1 MIKIDQIQNLVSEGP
16 PEGKTLEYKKD
27 ITIDTESDKKEFLA
41 DVSSFANTLGGQLVY
56 GVREDGGLPVELKP
70 MIVDDM
76 DSLKLKIDGIIAS
89 GIKPRLKYSLIEVQT
104 GNGYVILLNVEKG
117 WNPPHRIIFKSWDKF
132 YARNTAGKYPLD
144 TEELRLIFTSSQTLR
159 DRVGN
164 FVDERR
170 LKILSDELPI
180 PMWKGGKLVL
190 HLIPLESYSD
200 NFRVDIKKW
209 GLENDLAPIF
219 HRGWSHQ
226 RNFEGQLVY
235 TRDSDQNTFSYVQL
249 YTNGIIEAV
258 DATLL
263 SHAVDESPSIPS
275 SEYEDRL
282 SLALGRYLSFYK
294 KIGINIPILCS
305 LSLCGVRNYVL
316 STNSYRR
323 SKLNKDHLFLPFTMI
338 ETYQSDSTDILKSSF
353 DLIWNAFGF
362 DGSQNYDDFGKWKK

>member
-16 PEGKTLEYKKD
+16 PEGKTLEYKKE

-41 DVSSFANTLGGQLVY
+41 DVSSFANTIGGQLVF

-89 GIKPRLKYSLIEVQT
+89 GIKPRLKYSLIEVKI
-104 GNGYVILLNVEKG
+104 GDGYVLLLNVEKG

-144 TEELRLIFTSSQTLR
+144 TEELRSIFTSSQTLR

-180 PMWKGGKLVL
+180 PMWKGGKLAL

-200 NFRVDIKKW
+200 NFQVDIKKW
-209 GLENDLAPIF
+209 GFENDLAPIF
-219 HRGWSHQ
+219 QNGWSHQ
-226 RNFEGQLVY
+226 RNFEGQLIY
-235 TRDSDQNTFSYVQL
+235 TRDADQNTFSYVQL

-263 SHAVDESPSIPS
+263 SHTVDETPSIPS
-275 SEYEDRL
+275 REYEVRL
-282 SLALGRYLSFYK
+282 TTALRRYLSFYK

-305 LSLCGVRNYVL
+305 LSLCGVRNYML

-323 SKLNKDHLFLPFTMI
+323 SKLNKDHLFLPSTMI
-338 ETYQSDSTDILKSSF
+338 EAYQTDSTDIMKSSF

-362 DGSQNYDDFGKWKK
+362 DGSRNYDDSGKWK